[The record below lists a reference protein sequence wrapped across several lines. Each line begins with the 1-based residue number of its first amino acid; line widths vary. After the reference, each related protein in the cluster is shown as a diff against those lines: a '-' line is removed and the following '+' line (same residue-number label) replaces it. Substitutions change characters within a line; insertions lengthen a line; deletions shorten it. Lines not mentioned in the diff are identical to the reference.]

1 MEKFAMRSGANKKRR
16 APFILF
22 FALTYFLIF
31 PAVAQQACIDV
42 FVEKSVGGPQQPRV
56 VVISGTN
63 RRDSRTLQVAQQVR
77 DMARQQGLKTDFLD
91 IAQVPES
98 TYSGD
103 AYFNTPVSFQENYDA
118 KINEADA
125 VVIVMPEYHGAP
137 PGVLL
142 TFLNYVQANFA
153 GKPVMTVAISAGAL
167 GGQKP
172 TQFLAMT
179 LTHRKAR
186 VDGRAQVLV
195 PNIDSV
201 MNGGRIANRGIVER
215 IDQAL
220 AALVETV
227 RHDNHQQYLFDSQI
241 NTTLDLV
248 KGSGR
253 ISNLQFNSGVAVKG
267 NLADVM
273 RGADGMPIYLR
284 WQGPTELRQNG
295 AVISGQG
302 IERHTAGFSCPVGK
316 IKTRAGLSSLSQINS
331 IEALA
336 SLGIRAG
343 ESVTLH
349 YASGVKVQ
357 GVLAQAHFSDEGT
370 LQILEFSE
378 AEVTLNSA
386 VLYERSWGPF
396 DLLIGEKIVQI
407 SMTPQ

>member
-1 MEKFAMRSGANKKRR
+1 MRSEFNKKRR
-16 APFILF
+16 FQFVLV
-22 FALTYFLIF
+22 FALAYFSIF
-31 PAVAQQACIDV
+31 PAMARQACMEV
-42 FVEKSVGGPQQPRV
+42 FTEKSVNGPRQPRV

-63 RRDSRTLQVAQQVR
+63 RRDSRTLQVAQQVHE
-77 DMARQQGLKTDFLD
+77 MARQQGLKTDLLD
-91 IAQVPES
+91 IAQVPEA
-98 TYSGD
+98 TYNGD

-118 KINEADA
+118 KINGADA

-142 TFLNYVQANFA
+142 TFLNYVQANFT

-172 TQFLAMT
+172 TQLLTTT
-179 LTHRKAR
+179 LTHRKAQ

-201 MNGGRIANRGIVER
+201 MNEGRIADRAIVER
-215 IDQAL
+215 MGQAL
-220 AALVETV
+220 TALVETV
-227 RHDNHQQYLFDSQI
+227 RHDNYQQYLLDTQI
-241 NTTLDLV
+241 NTTLDLL

-253 ISNLQFNSGVAVKG
+253 VSNLSFNSDVAVNGK
-267 NLADVM
+267 LADVL
-273 RGADGMPIYLR
+273 RGADGLPIYLR

-295 AVISGQG
+295 AVIAGQG
-302 IERHTAGFSCPVGK
+302 IERHAAGFSCPVGK

-336 SLGIRAG
+336 ALGIRRG
-343 ESVTLH
+343 EAVTLN

-357 GVLAQAHFSDEGT
+357 GVLAQAHFSGEGL

-378 AEVTLNSA
+378 AEVTLNST
-386 VLYERSWGPF
+386 VLYDRSWGPF
-396 DLLIGEKIVQI
+396 DLLVGERVVQI
-407 SMTPQ
+407 SVSPAG